1 MHWLFNSLS
10 RTKKERSY
18 QAKNCRQELR
28 P

>member
-18 QAKNCRQELR
+18 QAENCQQELR